1 MNWLCFQFPGRA
13 LEALQSQN
21 HRMMEWFV
29 LEGTFKITKF
39 HPLLQ
44 AGTPLSSPGC
54 SHHMASDDRNGVV
67 EKFLPA
73 PVAPGE

>member
-1 MNWLCFQFPGRA
+1 
-13 LEALQSQN
+13 
-21 HRMMEWFV
+21 MMEWFV
-29 LEGTFKITKF
+29 LEGTFKITSS